1 MIVAVILVLAVYVSR
16 QDGRAAQQSAQRAAS
31 RNSFLTKTDTERQDA
46 EQQTPRWYSF
56 FRWPNGVTTWAII
69 LTLLAIS
76 EQSRETRRAVIASSR
91 PRVILRSAFPS
102 EGTMIPTVGVP
113 DAEPWKVDFVI
124 ANTGG
129 SRAYISK
136 CSFAIGCFDEGIPIP
151 LPYKEPT
158 AARGFYLQPGEEKE
172 LSAELGQELTNLIRL
187 VGGFKA
193 PYLSQQKTA
202 YLYLFG
208 YARYRDDLGIVRKIA
223 VLRHYDPKLYRFV
236 AVDNPDYEYADGG

>member
-1 MIVAVILVLAVYVSR
+1 VWKYLVSIAVILVLAVYVSR
-16 QDGRAAQQSAQRAAS
+16 QDERAAQQSAQRTAS
-31 RNSFLTKTDTERQDA
+31 RDNSSLTKT
-46 EQQTPRWYSF
+46 EQTLYSF
-56 FRWPNGVTTWAII
+56 FRWPDGVTTWAII
-69 LTLLAIS
+69 LTLWAIA
-76 EQSRETRRAVIASSR
+76 EQSRDTRRAVIASLR

-113 DAEPWKVDFVI
+113 DAKPWRVDFVI

-136 CSFAIGCFDEGIPIP
+136 RSFAIGCFDKGIPIR

-158 AARGFYLQPGEEKE
+158 ADSGFYLQPGEEKQ
-172 LSAELGQELTNLIRL
+172 LSVELGQELTNLIRL
-187 VGGFKA
+187 VGGFNA

-208 YARYRDDLGIVRKIA
+208 YAHYRDNLGIVRKIA
-223 VLRHYDPKLYRFV
+223 VLRHYDPKLYRFI
-236 AVDNPDYEYADGG
+236 AIDNPDYEYADEG